1 MCDDEKR
8 IGVDKACHSDIVSQV
23 EERYVYQHRSPPEV
37 KVYVDSIAD
46 CAASERP
53 AAQRVAK
60 PKQKERKQRQPEA
73 KT

>member
-37 KVYVDSIAD
+37 KV
-46 CAASERP
+46 
-53 AAQRVAK
+53 
-60 PKQKERKQRQPEA
+60 
-73 KT
+73 